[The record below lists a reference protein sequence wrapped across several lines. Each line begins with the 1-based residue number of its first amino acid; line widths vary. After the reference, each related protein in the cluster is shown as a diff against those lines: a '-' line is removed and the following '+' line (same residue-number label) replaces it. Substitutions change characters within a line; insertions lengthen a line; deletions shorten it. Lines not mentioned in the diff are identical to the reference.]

1 MVAWSTK
8 LRTPTRDSS
17 MNDEQRAAI
26 TKWRKRQIYC
36 VAAGNLAA
44 IVFLLGIA
52 LGSNLILGIGF
63 AAFLVCLGGIL
74 LGGYFASRV
83 ASSSSS

>member
-1 MVAWSTK
+1 
-8 LRTPTRDSS
+8 

-26 TKWRKRQIYC
+26 EKWRKRQIYC

-44 IVFLLGIA
+44 IVFLMGIA

-63 AAFLVCLGGIL
+63 VAFLICLAGIL
-74 LGGYFASRV
+74 VGGYLASRI
-83 ASSSSS
+83 ANSSSS